1 MRDYLQ
7 RFFDEYK
14 YEKADKEHLLDAYDI
29 IMSTPEA
36 KDAFEAALALY
47 NSDYCCDHSE
57 IIRLADRAADIT
69 GVNEYTAQLL
79 VYQCITRRLR
89 ELYTERNIS
98 KDIYDKTVLD
108 LRYKLEECKLVYGIR
123 GSFVADWFA
132 GFYRLTRFAI
142 GRLQFEVIDFGA
154 NYEKNGFV
162 LTPDTKVL
170 NVHIPRSLEP
180 LNEEACNASYAMA
193 KEFFADKV
201 GDPTPFICHSWML
214 YPDNKV
220 ILPEDNNVHRFMSRF
235 EILAWENDPKTED
248 LWRLFDT
255 DEKDPASL
263 PTDTRMRRAYVE
275 HLKNGGKL
283 GWGHGVFVL
292 D

>member
-7 RFFDEYK
+7 KFFDEYK
-14 YEKADKEHLLDAYDI
+14 YEKDDKEHLLDAYDI

-57 IIRLADRAADIT
+57 IIRLADRAADTT

-79 VYQCITRRLR
+79 VYQCITRRLL

-142 GRLQFEVIDFGA
+142 GRLQYEVIDFGA
-154 NYEKNGFV
+154 NYEKSGFV

-180 LNEEACNASYAMA
+180 LTPEACRESYAMA
-193 KEFFADKV
+193 KKFFADKV
-201 GDPTPFICHSWML
+201 GNPCPIVCSSWLL
-214 YPDNKV
+214 YPMHEQ
-220 ILPEDNNVHRFMSRF
+220 ILPKHTNTYKFFKSFDIFSS
-235 EILAWENDPKTED
+235 KTDRGRSD
-248 LWRLFDT
+248 LWRIFDT
-255 DEKDPASL
+255 MEKRIDKLPADSSL
-263 PTDTRMRRAYVE
+263 RRAYIE
-275 HLKNGGKL
+275 HLKNGGKT
-283 GWGHGVFVL
+283 GSGRGVLFF
-292 D
+292 

>member
-7 RFFDEYK
+7 KFFDEYK
-14 YEKADKEHLLDAYDI
+14 YEKADKEHLLGAYDI

-79 VYQCITRRLR
+79 VYQCITRRLL

-108 LRYKLEECKLVYGIR
+108 LRYKLEECKLVYGIQ

-180 LNEEACNASYAMA
+180 LTPEACSESYAMA

-201 GDPTPFICHSWML
+201 GNPCPIVCSSWLL
-214 YPDNKV
+214 YPMHEQ
-220 ILPEDNNVHRFMSRF
+220 ILPKHTNTYKFFKSFDIFSS
-235 EILAWENDPKTED
+235 KTDRGRSD
-248 LWRLFDT
+248 LWRIFDT
-255 DEKDPASL
+255 MEKRIDKLPADTSL
-263 PTDTRMRRAYVE
+263 RRAYIE
-275 HLKNGGKL
+275 HLKNGGKT
-283 GWGHGVFVL
+283 GSGRGVLFF
-292 D
+292 